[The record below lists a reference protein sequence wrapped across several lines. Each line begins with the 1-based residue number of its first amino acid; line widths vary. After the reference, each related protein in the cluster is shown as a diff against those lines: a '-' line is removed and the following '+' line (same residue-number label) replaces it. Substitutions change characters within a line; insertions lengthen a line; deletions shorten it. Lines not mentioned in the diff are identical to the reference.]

1 MQTCIN
7 SPRTLTELCAYY
19 VKRRSER
26 TFQVIRCTLCRSRSE
41 CSLNVGI
48 FMNSGF
54 DSGGVAIPMIRRSS
68 ACTIPLFLHSFYKDR
83 EWERGKKWPKDSSK
97 FTADGIEKRP
107 RGGLSA
113 VFRILS
119 IPVSCTGQFS
129 IKMLFGRWS
138 AFEGF
143 GRHGTNVSYIKAG
156 GHGQGK

>member
-68 ACTIPLFLHSFYKDR
+68 ACTISTVPAFVLQGSRVGERKKVAERQFKIYRRRDR
-83 EWERGKKWPKDSSK
+83 KAAPWR
-97 FTADGIEKRP
+97 T
-107 RGGLSA
+107 
-113 VFRILS
+113 
-119 IPVSCTGQFS
+119 VSCFS
-129 IKMLFGRWS
+129 NSVNSCQLHRP
-138 AFEGF
+138 
-143 GRHGTNVSYIKAG
+143 V
-156 GHGQGK
+156 